1 MGHSSSR
8 HLRRSHILTAVVVV
22 LLGSISLQHPKNLF
36 CRFERKKMSPT
47 YAIRFSSDLSATD
60 GDRAKL
66 ACHGQ
71 MAWERFV
78 PTNVA
83 FFDTQ
88 HSLWFMAEKD
98 LFGCS
103 FIYFIFS
110 TDCCSTRKTRE
121 GEVGLCLDH
130 HHRLKSMARAS
141 VGGNSRR
148 ILPPLHHDVMR
159 ILQTVCRRRCRGGS
173 FGGSSPRNESSST
186 RMEQQRRP
194 HPFSPPR
201 FLVPPSGHPSR
212 APPNGSRRW
221 NPFFHS
227 GLFRGTTTTTP
238 HTRIQWCASFS
249 TVAEATT
256 IPEPEQD
263 ENDDDRDDDDQ
274 HWMIATDNDN
284 DHAREK
290 TEERS
295 RPRLRALRHLLQTEA
310 ARPPPTV
317 PPKNTTSRSPPLV
330 TQSTSPPSTLHL
342 TKPTQEATKSSSP
355 RNPKTLEELR
365 HWIQQLPDISLP
377 SNNNT
382 TKDDDPDS
390 SSSMVLTDRFH
401 RRHSYLRLSL
411 TERCNLRCTYCMPE
425 HGVPLQPPQHLLQ
438 TPELVHLAGTFA
450 HHGVT
455 KFRLTGGEP
464 TLRRDVVDIVHGL
477 AALHN
482 KNKMK
487 RHIGMTTNGIVL
499 ASQLPALMEAGLTHV
514 NVSLDTLQADK
525 FATLTRRPGTYLT
538 KVWESLEACHDLL
551 SHRPGHGFKLN
562 CVVMRHVNT
571 NEIADFVRLTQTT
584 FPQASIRFIE
594 YMPFTQNGWNT
605 TKLVPYQELLTTLA
619 HDHGI
624 NLTPVPSDDASD
636 TTKWYTT
643 PWDTTS
649 TTTSTTAGR
658 IGFITSMTDHFCGS
672 CNRLRLT
679 ADGTLKVCLFDG
691 TTEFSLR
698 DALRAGCTEYE
709 LSKVVHAALQ
719 QKQWK
724 LGGHASPISVAAH
737 ADSNQPMTL
746 IGG

>member
-1 MGHSSSR
+1 M
-8 HLRRSHILTAVVVV
+8 
-22 LLGSISLQHPKNLF
+22 
-36 CRFERKKMSPT
+36 
-47 YAIRFSSDLSATD
+47 
-60 GDRAKL
+60 
-66 ACHGQ
+66 
-71 MAWERFV
+71 
-78 PTNVA
+78 
-83 FFDTQ
+83 
-88 HSLWFMAEKD
+88 
-98 LFGCS
+98 
-103 FIYFIFS
+103 
-110 TDCCSTRKTRE
+110 
-121 GEVGLCLDH
+121 GLCLDH
-130 HHRLKSMARAS
+130 HHRLESMASAS
-141 VGGNSRR
+141 VGGNRRR

-159 ILQTVCRRRCRGGS
+159 LVQTVCRRCHGGS
-173 FGGSSPRNESSST
+173 LGGSYPGNDSSST
-186 RMEQQRRP
+186 RMEQRRLP
-194 HPFSPPR
+194 HPFLQPR
-201 FLVPPSGHPSR
+201 LLVHPSGPPSR
-212 APPNGSRRW
+212 APPNSSRSWRPW
-221 NPFFHS
+221 KRLFHS
-227 GLFRGTTTTTP
+227 GLLVVGTTSTF
-238 HTRIQWCASFS
+238 TRIQGCASFS
-249 TVAEATT
+249 TVAT
-256 IPEPEQD
+256 ILPEPEQD
-263 ENDDDRDDDDQ
+263 QPDDDRDDD
-274 HWMIATDNDN
+274 HSNPFRTCTTDTNTVD
-284 DHAREK
+284 ARKK
-290 TEERS
+290 TERS

-310 ARPPPTV
+310 RPPP
-317 PPKNTTSRSPPLV
+317 KNSTSRPPPLV
-330 TQSTSPPSTLHL
+330 TQSSPPPPPPTLHP
-342 TKPTQEATKSSSP
+342 TKPTQEVTKSSSP
-355 RNPKTLEELR
+355 SNPKTVEELR
-365 HWIQQLPDISLP
+365 RWIQQLPDISHP
-377 SNNNT
+377 SNNTNL
-382 TKDDDPDS
+382 DDDQH
-390 SSSMVLTDRFH
+390 SMVLTDRFH
-401 RRHSYLRLSL
+401 RRHTYLRLSL

-425 HGVPLQPPQHLLQ
+425 HGVPLQPPHHLLQ
-438 TPELVHLAGTFA
+438 TPELLHLAGTFA

-477 AALHN
+477 AALYNNNNNN
-482 KNKMK
+482 KTTK
-487 RHIGMTTNGIVL
+487 RHIGMTTNGLVL

-525 FATLTRRPGTYLT
+525 FATLTRRPGSYLT

-551 SHRPGHGFKLN
+551 SNRPGHGLKLN

-571 NEIADFVRLTQTT
+571 SEIADFVRLTQTT
-584 FPQASIRFIE
+584 FPHASIRFIE

-624 NLTPVPSDDASD
+624 DLTPVPSDDPSD

-649 TTTSTTAGR
+649 TTTTKTTAGR

-709 LSKVVHAALQ
+709 VSKVVHAALQ